1 MYKHPPVS
9 ELGYLAYQVLTTGGM
24 VEWFCLSGWCF
35 LWRKF
40 VVCALYFFIVRLR
53 SKAGFFV
60 FFFLVCVSMA
70 SIFVWD
76 DAWDLMLRF
85 VVIPGA
91 SRQGHWATTL
101 QEFEIN
107 LEDNDCT
114 ATNIAEMMVNSGNYP
129 HM

>member
-1 MYKHPPVS
+1 M
-9 ELGYLAYQVLTTGGM
+9 VLSIRMVLFVAKICGM
-24 VEWFCLSGWCF
+24 CFIFFYSPIAFKGWVLC
-35 LWRKF
+35 
-40 VVCALYFFIVRLR
+40 
-53 SKAGFFV
+53 